1 MPTARPVE
9 TWAGVSARPPHEWTP
24 LQTMLWID
32 SLGVAYDA
40 KAFANHEVNGSAL
53 LALMQPSASHAELE
67 ELGIRSSSRRLVLA
81 PRLAR
86 LVAASGTPQVH
97 TASGGR

>member
-1 MPTARPVE
+1 
-9 TWAGVSARPPHEWTP
+9 
-24 LQTMLWID
+24 MLWID

-40 KAFANHEVNGSAL
+40 KAFANREVNGSAL

-81 PRLAR
+81 PRLRRERAEPAR
-86 LVAASGTPQVH
+86 LVMRGNMVIVMRGERAQPVSAPTPPRLAAP
-97 TASGGR
+97 